1 MTPAFPLVSC
11 LCLTYARP
19 AILRESI
26 WCFLQQDW
34 PNKELVVLND
44 HPEPIYLDQAYPEIR
59 VINFPARFANLGAK
73 RNYSVQVAR
82 GEYVC
87 LWDDD
92 DLFLPWRLSTSM
104 EQLLANPDAWA
115 FKPTAAW
122 FSTHNQGYRVARNLF
137 HNQIA
142 MPKQTVKRAGGYA
155 QMNSGEDIAFEQ
167 QIPQDRWI
175 RFPAKAHELLYV
187 YRWGNNVTHISGLGT
202 DGPGRPTAWER
213 VAELTRQKQGGGLIR
228 PGFDRDYWQDL
239 AGAAAALPEVP
250 PEEAALLAERLRPYH
265 QLEP

>member
-1 MTPAFPLVSC
+1 MTSTFPLVSC

-19 AILRESI
+19 DVLRESI

-44 HPEPIYLDQAYPEIR
+44 HPEPLHLDQDYPEIR
-59 VINFPARFANLGAK
+59 VINVPERFANLGAK
-73 RNYSVQVAR
+73 RNHSIQLAQ
-82 GEYVC
+82 GEYLC

-104 EQLLANPDAWA
+104 EHLMAKPDVWA

-122 FSTHNQGYRVARNLF
+122 VSVHNRDYTIAGNVF

-142 MPKQTVKRAGGYA
+142 MPKQTIARVGGYPD
-155 QMNSGEDIAFEQ
+155 MNSGEDIDFEKG
-167 QIPQDRWI
+167 IPRDRWLH
-175 RFPAKAHELLYV
+175 FPARPHELLYV
-187 YRWGNNVTHISGLGT
+187 YRWGNNVTHISGLGM
-202 DGPGRPTAWER
+202 DRPGKPTAWDR
-213 VAELTRQKQGGGLIR
+213 VAELTRGRKGGGLIK

-239 AGAAAALPEVP
+239 AEAAAALPKVSP
-250 PEEAALLAERLRPYH
+250 DEALLLAERLRPYH